1 VPYGVIVVGT
11 DGSERAE
18 AAVGEALG
26 LAKAAGATLHAVHV
40 VHPAVEAGQVS
51 SSAWQQAIDG
61 VRSEVDGVK
70 ARLTKEAGRHGVAI
84 EFHTPGGTDIV
95 EALLSTAD
103 KVGADL
109 IVVGNRGMSGVS
121 RFVLGSIP
129 NKLAHRCRC
138 SLLIADTDAT

>member
-1 VPYGVIVVGT
+1 MPYRVIVVGT

-61 VRSEVDGVK
+61 VRGEVDNVRAK
-70 ARLTKEAGRHGVAI
+70 LAAEAAQHGVAV
-84 EFHTPGGTDIV
+84 EFHTPGGSDIAD
-95 EALLSTAD
+95 ALLHTAEE
-103 KVGADL
+103 VGADL

-129 NKLAHRCRC
+129 NKLAHHCQC
-138 SLLIADTDAT
+138 SLLIANTDAA

>member
-18 AAVGEALG
+18 AAVVEALG
-26 LAKAAGATLHAVHV
+26 LAKAAGATLHAVQV
-40 VHPAVEAGQVS
+40 VHPAVEGGQVS

-61 VRSEVDGVK
+61 VRSDVDSIR
-70 ARLTKEAGRHGVAI
+70 ARLTAEAGRHGVAI
-84 EFHTPGGTDIV
+84 EFHTPGGTDIAD
-95 EALLSTAD
+95 ALLNTAD

-109 IVVGNRGMSGVS
+109 IVVGNRGMSGIS

-138 SLLIADTDAT
+138 SLLIANTDAT

>member
-1 VPYGVIVVGT
+1 MPYEVIVVGT
-11 DGSERAE
+11 DGSDRAE
-18 AAVGEALG
+18 AAVGQALG

-61 VRSEVDGVK
+61 VRGEVESVK
-70 ARLTKEAGRHGVAI
+70 AKLVAEANRHGVALEI
-84 EFHTPGGTDIV
+84 HTPGGSDIAD
-95 EALLSTAD
+95 ALLRTAE

-109 IVVGNRGMSGVS
+109 IVVGNRGMSGVT

-129 NKLAHRCRC
+129 NKVAHRCHC

>member
-1 VPYGVIVVGT
+1 MPYSVIVVGT
-11 DGSERAE
+11 DGSDRAQ
-18 AAVGEALG
+18 AAVNQALG

-61 VRSEVDGVK
+61 VRGEVDTVR
-70 ARLTKEAGRHGVAI
+70 ANLTAEAGRHGVSV
-84 EFHTPGGTDIV
+84 EFHTPGGSDIAD
-95 EALLSTAD
+95 ALLTTANE
-103 KVGADL
+103 VGADL

-138 SLLIADTDAT
+138 SLLIANTDAA